1 MCKYEKR
8 GLAILSVLL
17 LVSSFRGLRP
27 WFQVS
32 EVFDLGFKFQRSSTL
47 VSGFRGLRPWFQVS
61 EVFDLGFKFHHAL
74 IHTAAQGSLLDNL
87 SLRQASV
94 HLGLHYI
101 AIFAM
106 IILVPI
112 VISKPKCPK

>member
-1 MCKYEKR
+1 MLLFFVCKYEKR

-32 EVFDLGFKFQRSSTL
+32 EVFDLGFKF
-47 VSGFRGLRPWFQVS
+47 
-61 EVFDLGFKFHHAL
+61 HHAL
-74 IHTAAQGSLLDNL
+74 IHTAVQGSLLDNL

-112 VISKPKCPK
+112 VISKPKCPKWVSA

>member
-1 MCKYEKR
+1 MAKEKR
-8 GLAILSVLL
+8 VRTNPY
-17 LVSSFRGLRP
+17 SF
-27 WFQVS
+27 FI
-32 EVFDLGFKFQRSSTL
+32 GFKFDLRS
-47 VSGFRGLRPWFQVS
+47 RFQVS

-87 SLRQASV
+87 GLRQASV

-112 VISKPKCPK
+112 VISKPKCPKWVSA